1 MINSKDNAAGLLAI
15 VIVYLCSGLV
25 LIAASQPSLAAEIV
39 ALDVVKSLDHVLPL
53 LKVGSV
59 VGILPSLD

>member
-1 MINSKDNAAGLLAI
+1 MISSKDNAAGLLAI
-15 VIVYLCSGLV
+15 VIVMLCSGLA

-59 VGILPSLD
+59 IGIFPSLD